1 MGVHQTIHCVACGW
15 DVRPDRLGL
24 TDTGAY
30 DPAEAP
36 QHALNVRLTHIGG
49 RGRIRVERVPLPMPF
64 AIGMRDALRAA
75 LARVEAE
82 IAAATGGAEE

>member
-1 MGVHQTIHCVACGW
+1 M
-15 DVRPDRLGL
+15 
-24 TDTGAY
+24 DTGAY

-36 QHALNVRLTHIGG
+36 QHALGLRLDHYGG
-49 RGRIRVERVPLPMPF
+49 RGKLRVDRVPLPMPF

-82 IAAATGGAEE
+82 IAAATGGEVPE